1 MNRIDGKIAVVTGG
15 TQGLGAAIAWRFAKT
30 GAAGIAIVG
39 RDHAKGQALADALTD
54 ETGVPVLMI
63 AADLGDMA
71 QVMTIVPKAE
81 ARFGRIDILVNAA
94 GVTDRGNLLDSSP
107 ALFDRIFAV
116 NVRAPF
122 FLMQEAVKAMA
133 RCEAEGAI
141 LNIGSTSARA
151 GQPFLAAYSASKGAL
166 STLTRNSG
174 FALMRNRVRVN
185 QLDIGW
191 MASDHERKIQLEE
204 SGDPNWEEK
213 ASDGLPFGRLLDPA
227 EVAKAALW
235 IVSADSGMMTGAVIP
250 FDQSVWGGYDG
261 QAPAPA
267 RPLPLG

>member
-1 MNRIDGKIAVVTGG
+1 MNRIDGKVAIVTGG
-15 TQGLGAAIAWRFAKT
+15 TQGLGAAIARLFAQA

-39 RDHAKGQALADALTD
+39 RDAGKGAAVAEAITAD
-54 ETGVPVLMI
+54 TGVPVQMI
-63 AADLGDMA
+63 AADLVDMT
-71 QVMTIVPKAE
+71 QVMTVVARAE
-81 ARFGRIDILVNAA
+81 GRFGRIDILVNAA
-94 GVTDRGNLLDSSP
+94 GLTDRGNLLHTAPD
-107 ALFDRIFAV
+107 LFDRIFAV

-133 RCEAEGAI
+133 RCDAEGTI
-141 LNIGSTSARA
+141 LNIGSASARA

-191 MASDHERKIQLEE
+191 MASDHERTIQLQET
-204 SGDPNWEEK
+204 GNPDWEAE
-213 ASDGLPFGRLLDPA
+213 AAAGLPFGRLLDPA

-235 IVSADSGMMTGAVIP
+235 AVSPDSGMMTGAVIH

-261 QAPAPA
+261 QAPGPA
-267 RPLPLG
+267 IPLA

>member
-1 MNRIDGKIAVVTGG
+1 MNRIDGKVAIVTGG
-15 TQGLGAAIAWRFAKT
+15 TQGLGAAIARRFAQA

-39 RDHAKGQALADALTD
+39 RDAGKGATVAEAITE
-54 ETGVPVLMI
+54 ETGVPVQMI
-63 AADLGDMA
+63 SADLGDMA
-71 QVMTIVPKAE
+71 QVMSVVSKAE
-81 ARFGRIDILVNAA
+81 AQFGRIDILVNAA
-94 GVTDRGNLLDSSP
+94 GLTDRGNLLHTSP
-107 ALFDRIFAV
+107 ELFDRIIAV

-133 RCEAEGAI
+133 RCGAEGAI
-141 LNIGSTSARA
+141 LNIGSASARA

-191 MASDHERKIQLEE
+191 MASDNERALQLQET
-204 SGDPNWEEK
+204 GNPDWE
-213 ASDGLPFGRLLDPA
+213 ATAAANLPFGRLLDPD

-235 IVSADSGMMTGAVIP
+235 IVSPDSGMMTGAVIQ

-267 RPLPLG
+267 EPLS